1 MRHTPKL
8 PTATLLAAIV
18 PAALIAHALCA
29 GVLFAQAPAAAVN
42 CPTPLVPLPNMY
54 ALDTLRLSIDP
65 GYGIKPVDSTLALTA
80 LSVVNDNLVLP
91 SPLALPPMITN
102 WYSAFPN
109 SPNPSMSGTQGFMGE
124 AFVDIEHNGK
134 VKRVGLTQT
143 MLVPELDAALVAA
156 VKKAADDGAFMA
168 YQDAAHG
175 HGGYVFV
182 EMRTIPLPEFKEKPT
197 DYKRPD
203 PELPIPYSNEPKI
216 KKRGSSV
223 SLPIRVLHVPMVSL
237 TSPLEV
243 VKRGPDPVFPLGELQ
258 GRQDGFV
265 NVEFVVGTDGAVVA
279 GTLRLANAMTAGYAK
294 AVINSLDRYRFKP
307 ATAGGCPVAARET
320 YTFTFD
326 VL

>member
-1 MRHTPKL
+1 MRITSTSFLVASLALLL
-8 PTATLLAAIV
+8 P
-18 PAALIAHALCA
+18 ALVA
-29 GVLFAQAPAAAVN
+29 AQAPAPAPS
-42 CPTPLVPLPNMY
+42 CPAQFDVLPNTY
-54 ALDTLRLSIDP
+54 VGDTLTLAIDP

-91 SPLALPPMITN
+91 KPLALPPVITAS
-102 WYSAFPN
+102 YQAAPGDGGPAFV
-109 SPNPSMSGTQGFMGE
+109 GTQGFMGE
-124 AFVDIEHNGK
+124 AFVELERNGK

-143 MLVPELDAALVAA
+143 TLVPELDAALVAA
-156 VKKAADDGAFMA
+156 VKKAVDDGAFMA
-168 YQDAAHG
+168 YQDAAHD

-182 EMRTIPLPEFKEKPT
+182 EMRTIPLPEFKEKAV

-203 PELPIPYSNEPKI
+203 PDAALPIPGSNEPKI
-216 KKRGSSV
+216 KKRGTIV
-223 SLPIRVLHVPMVSL
+223 TLPIRILHVPMVRL
-237 TSPLEV
+237 TSPLEIT
-243 VKRGPDPVFPLGELQ
+243 KRGPAPTFPLNELE

-294 AVINSLDRYRFKP
+294 AVVNSLDRYRFKP
-307 ATAGGCPVAARET
+307 ATASNCPVAARET

>member
-1 MRHTPKL
+1 MP
-8 PTATLLAAIV
+8 PALAPQAAP
-18 PAALIAHALCA
+18 PASC
-29 GVLFAQAPAAAVN
+29 PA
-42 CPTPLVPLPNMY
+42 PLVPVPDTY
-54 ALDTLRLSIDP
+54 GTDTLRLAIDP

-80 LSVVNDNLVLP
+80 LSVVNDNLALP
-91 SPLALPPMITN
+91 SPLALPPVITG
-102 WYSAFPN
+102 WYQGAPGGE
-109 SPNPSMSGTQGFMGE
+109 SPVGTQGFMGE
-124 AFVDIEHNGK
+124 AFVDIERNGK

-143 MLVPELDAALVAA
+143 TLVPELDAALVAA

-168 YQDAAHG
+168 YQDAAHD

-182 EMRTIPLPEFKEKPT
+182 EMRTVPLPEFKEKPA

-203 PELPIPYSNEPKI
+203 PDLGMPIPYSNEPKI
-216 KKRGSSV
+216 KKRGTIV
-223 SLPIRVLHVPMVSL
+223 MLPIRVLHIPIVRL

-243 VKRGPDPVFPLGELQ
+243 TKRGPAPTFPLGELE

-307 ATAGGCPVAARET
+307 ATAGNCPVAARET